1 MKEIKEFH
9 MPSFGFFIIPKEKI
23 IEKKTK
29 FQRLEIFEH
38 DFYGKVLRL
47 DGYFQTSEFDEFLYH
62 ESLVQFPLFAHPNP
76 KNVLIIGGGDGG
88 ALEEV
93 TKHKDIENIIMVEL
107 DKEVI
112 EFSKKYLTE
121 INKNSFDDKRV
132 TLRIE
137 DGINFLENTKE
148 TFDVIIL
155 DLTDPS
161 GESRKLYTKEFY
173 ELISRRLNK
182 NGILSLH
189 TEAYIHYPKIFSRIL
204 STLKSVFK
212 YIGNHSTFIPIY
224 GTSLSFGLCS
234 NDINFNKIDNETLNK
249 RFRRRNVSDLKY
261 LSSEIFKSALIEPK
275 YIKDIMK
282 TDTRISTLDN
292 PIEEVDKNE

>member
-23 IEKKTK
+23 VEKKTK
-29 FQRLEIFEH
+29 FQKLELFEH

-62 ESLVQFPLFAHPNP
+62 ESLAQFPLFAHPNP

-93 TKHKDIENIIMVEL
+93 IKHKYIKNITMVEL
-107 DKEVI
+107 DKEVV
-112 EFSKKYLTE
+112 EFSKKYLIE

-137 DGINFLENTKE
+137 DGIKFLENTKK

-182 NGILSLH
+182 KGILSLH
-189 TEAYIHYPKIFSRIL
+189 TEAYIHYPKLFSRII

-212 YIGNHSTFIPIY
+212 YVGNHSVFIPIY

-234 NDINFNKIDNETLNK
+234 NDVNFNEIDKETLK
-249 RFRRRNVSDLKY
+249 ERFQNRNIFDLKY
-261 LSSEIFKSALIEPK
+261 LDSNVFKSALVEPK
-275 YIKDIMK
+275 YLKNIMK
-282 TDTRISTLDN
+282 TDTRISTLEN
-292 PIEEVDKNE
+292 PIEEVIKNE